1 MTGLIGVGG
10 RIGGVLGA
18 AMTTRGVLGA
28 AIGVGARIGGV
39 PGTDMTTGGVPGTAM
54 TIGGVPRQL
63 ANRDNQ
69 PAVAGL
75 LGWPIVTITIN
86 PRSRGCLAGPWFA
99 RRDRDNVCA
108 ASEVNSAPWV
118 EANRGAM
125 VMAHTRVCVFFEG
138 SCPRPCKSA
147 WLDGLAPKGAC

>member
-1 MTGLIGVGG
+1 MPLRDDAGLITII
-10 RIGGVLGA
+10 RI
-18 AMTTRGVLGA
+18 
-28 AIGVGARIGGV
+28 RIRSKSRIK
-39 PGTDMTTGGVPGTAM
+39 PQSAMTTGGVPGTAM
-54 TIGGVPRQL
+54 TTGGVPRQL

-108 ASEVNSAPWV
+108 ASEVNSPLGGSQQG
-118 EANRGAM
+118 RHGDG
-125 VMAHTRVCVFFEG
+125 VCVLFEG
-138 SCPRPCKSA
+138 SCPA
-147 WLDGLAPKGAC
+147 

>member
-1 MTGLIGVGG
+1 
-10 RIGGVLGA
+10 
-18 AMTTRGVLGA
+18 
-28 AIGVGARIGGV
+28 
-39 PGTDMTTGGVPGTAM
+39 MTTGTSGVPGTAM
-54 TIGGVPRQL
+54 TKTTGQSLQSNAPSCTIIITVQSPRQL

-69 PAVAGL
+69 PSDAGL

>member
-1 MTGLIGVGG
+1 MPQSNLSRGL
-10 RIGGVLGA
+10 A
-18 AMTTRGVLGA
+18 W
-28 AIGVGARIGGV
+28 
-39 PGTDMTTGGVPGTAM
+39 
-54 TIGGVPRQL
+54 L

-108 ASEVNSAPWV
+108 ASEVNSPPWV

-125 VMAHTRVCVFFEG
+125 VMAHTRVCVFFLRARALVLARVLGWMDWRLRVLAE
-138 SCPRPCKSA
+138 KKL
-147 WLDGLAPKGAC
+147 LDMAQSSLLITVLLLD

>member
-1 MTGLIGVGG
+1 
-10 RIGGVLGA
+10 
-18 AMTTRGVLGA
+18 
-28 AIGVGARIGGV
+28 
-39 PGTDMTTGGVPGTAM
+39 MTTGGCLADWMPQSNRSRGLAW
-54 TIGGVPRQL
+54 L

-69 PAVAGL
+69 PAVAVL

>member
-1 MTGLIGVGG
+1 
-10 RIGGVLGA
+10 
-18 AMTTRGVLGA
+18 
-28 AIGVGARIGGV
+28 
-39 PGTDMTTGGVPGTAM
+39 M
-54 TIGGVPRQL
+54 TIGEPESNRSRGLARL

-86 PRSRGCLAGPWFA
+86 PRSRGCLVGPWFA

-125 VMAHTRVCVFFEG
+125 VMACVFL
-138 SCPRPCKSA
+138 RA
-147 WLDGLAPKGAC
+147 RALVLARVLGWMDWRSRVLAEKQNFSIWRKAH

>member
-1 MTGLIGVGG
+1 
-10 RIGGVLGA
+10 
-18 AMTTRGVLGA
+18 
-28 AIGVGARIGGV
+28 
-39 PGTDMTTGGVPGTAM
+39 M
-54 TIGGVPRQL
+54 TIGDWMPQSNRSRGLAWL

-108 ASEVNSAPWV
+108 ASEVNSAPGWKP
-118 EANRGAM
+118 AGA
-125 VMAHTRVCVFFEG
+125 
-138 SCPRPCKSA
+138 P
-147 WLDGLAPKGAC
+147 W

>member
-1 MTGLIGVGG
+1 
-10 RIGGVLGA
+10 
-18 AMTTRGVLGA
+18 
-28 AIGVGARIGGV
+28 
-39 PGTDMTTGGVPGTAM
+39 MTTGTSGVSGTAM
-54 TIGGVPRQL
+54 TKTTGQSLQSHAHSWCPAFAGLPRQL
-63 ANRDNQ
+63 ANRDNE

-118 EANRGAM
+118 DANRVAM
-125 VMAHTRVCVFFEG
+125 VMAHTRVCVLFEG
-138 SCPRPCKSA
+138 WCPRPCKSA
-147 WLDGLAPKGAC
+147 GLDGLAPTGEKNFSIWRKAHY

>member
-1 MTGLIGVGG
+1 MPLRDDAGLITII
-10 RIGGVLGA
+10 RI
-18 AMTTRGVLGA
+18 
-28 AIGVGARIGGV
+28 RIRSKSRIK
-39 PGTDMTTGGVPGTAM
+39 PQSAMTTGGVPGTAM
-54 TIGGVPRQL
+54 TTGGVPRQL